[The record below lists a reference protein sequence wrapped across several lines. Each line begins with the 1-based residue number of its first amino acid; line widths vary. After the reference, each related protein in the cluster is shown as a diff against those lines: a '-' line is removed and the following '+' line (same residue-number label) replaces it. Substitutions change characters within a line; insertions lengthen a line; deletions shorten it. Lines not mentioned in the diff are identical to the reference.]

1 MTNIDPTEFAI
12 AVPQDDP
19 EMQQAFLE
27 ARRTIESFIQS
38 LRAPSP
44 TQEYFAVKVRLS
56 GSDPIE
62 YVWVNEVVHDGSAF
76 IGKPGDGFQARL
88 DDIYDWMIVDQ
99 GRLVGGYTIRVARS
113 KMTPE
118 SRAQL
123 DASLWFTID

>member
-1 MTNIDPTEFAI
+1 MTNMDPTERAI
-12 AVPQDDP
+12 AVPRDDP

-38 LRAPSP
+38 LHAPSP

-62 YVWVNEVVHDGSAF
+62 YIWVNDVVFDGTAF
-76 IGKPGDGFQARL
+76 VGKPGGGFQAQL
-88 DDIYDWMIVDQ
+88 DDICDWMFVDQ

-113 KMTPE
+113 KITPE
-118 SRAQL
+118 SREQL
-123 DASLWFTID
+123 DASLWFTVD